1 MTRIKSV
8 LAIIPARG
16 GSKRLPGKNIKLL
29 GGLPLIGWT
38 IKAALSSECF
48 VDVLVSTDDPAIA
61 EVSKQQGASVPWLR
75 PAELA
80 TDFTPSIDVVL
91 HALDAWEQA
100 NGSVDAVV
108 LLQPTSPFR
117 TMASIRSAVEQFLSA
132 DGLHPV
138 VSVSPTATHPAW
150 CFRMTEDGMEPFLG
164 WDKVSRRSQDL
175 EPAWALNGAIYIMS
189 SQRLRQDKAFL
200 THDAHAFVMADSSES
215 IDVDTAND
223 FAVCE
228 AVVSDDRR
236 IGS

>member
-29 GGLPLIGWT
+29 GGVPLIGWT

-75 PAELA
+75 PVELA

-138 VSVSPTATHPAW
+138 VSVSPAATHPAW
-150 CFRMTEDGMEPFLG
+150 CFRMTENGIEPFLG
-164 WDKVSRRSQDL
+164 WDKLNGRSQDL
-175 EPAWALNGAIYIMS
+175 EPAWALNGAIYVMG
-189 SQRLRQDKAFL
+189 SQSIREKRSFL
-200 THDAHAFVMADSSES
+200 IKNTKFIVMEESSET
-215 IDVDTAND
+215 IDIDTIEE
-223 FAVCE
+223 FYLCE
-228 AVVSDDRR
+228 KLLISV
-236 IGS
+236 